1 MVKDRCE
8 WWLYEF
14 RCGLLGGMTMYKLI
28 YDDIVN
34 SYCILRKSDG
44 AIIPIG
50 IGNRDY
56 QQFVNDIYTNGIGI
70 VEGADYVGVTT
81 YTDAR
86 VAEYP
91 PIVDQL
97 DKIYHSGI
105 DAWKADIKVIKDKYP
120 KTQVGITSVAPIPDW
135 VNTALFEKQKEE
147 YIKATARL
155 AQYELS
161 TGVKGVI
168 GTEKVWD
175 NEKNSLVD
183 RDVIGYVIEPL
194 PLYVEGVGRNPLII
208 QDEAERRTAQRVID
222 NSPQSVIDSI
232 NT

>member
-1 MVKDRCE
+1 
-8 WWLYEF
+8 
-14 RCGLLGGMTMYKLI
+14 MYKLFI
-28 YDDIVN
+28 VPPSTEANSIIRLSDNVSIPVN
-34 SYCILRKSDG
+34 SGNSDYLR
-44 AIIPIG
+44 
-50 IGNRDY
+50 
-56 QQFVNDIYTNGIGI
+56 FVNDIYTNGVGI

-81 YTDAR
+81 YTEAR
-86 VAEYP
+86 AAEYP

-147 YIKATARL
+147 YVKAVARL
-155 AQYELS
+155 ARYELS
-161 TGVKGVI
+161 AGVKGVI
-168 GTEKVWD
+168 RTEKVWD
-175 NEKNSLVD
+175 NEKNSHVD

-194 PLYVEGVGRNPLII
+194 PLVVSGVNQINVRNPLVV
-208 QDEAERRTAQRVID
+208 QDEAEREAAQEVI
-222 NSPQSVIDSI
+222 NKTPQAVIDSI